1 MIHSAASEAT
11 PNPDVTADERRWTP
25 IESRS
30 EDCQSRGRVARLGL
44 KARILESPADRP
56 AD

>member
-11 PNPDVTADERRWTP
+11 TKPDVTADERRWTP
-25 IESRS
+25 IE
-30 EDCQSRGRVARLGL
+30 SRGRVARLGL